1 MEQIVIAGLSI
12 GQVIALF
19 GAAFAVFLAGFGS
32 ARGVGIAGEAAAGGV
47 SENPDVFGQ
56 ALVLELLPGTQGI
69 YGFLIGFIVLIKLN
83 VLGGAGNWADLSLQE
98 GLFVLI
104 GCLPVAIVGYLSA
117 IAQGR
122 VAAAGIQLLGKRPE
136 AGGQGISM
144 TVMVET
150 YAVLALLASFLIIWF
165 AV

>member
-1 MEQIVIAGLSI
+1 M
-12 GQVIALF
+12 
-19 GAAFAVFLAGFGS
+19 
-32 ARGVGIAGEAAAGGV
+32 
-47 SENPDVFGQ
+47 
-56 ALVLELLPGTQGI
+56 
-69 YGFLIGFIVLIKLN
+69 
-83 VLGGAGNWADLSLQE
+83 LGGAGNWADLSLQE